1 MTFEGKA
8 KLFWSE
14 TSYIALIETSTSGGS
29 SWIVLLSSS
38 SLFARLN
45 FKLTLKSVA

>member
-14 TSYIALIETSTSGGS
+14 TNLAYRVDIALY
-29 SWIVLLSSS
+29 VHPKN
-38 SLFARLN
+38 SLQSHLRAIMALYR
-45 FKLTLKSVA
+45 SR